1 MSHGGHDLRL
11 ATLEKQRE
19 FYGVSGDP
27 VLFRYTKDVGGAVTP
42 EVRGLRAVGTYVARC
57 LTQPPRCTKSLNKAI
72 FFPAVFYRYV
82 CRFIAV

>member
-27 VLFRYTKDVGGAVTP
+27 VLFRYTKDVGGAVKP
-42 EVRGLRAVGTYVARC
+42 EVRGLLAVGTLLDV
-57 LTQPPRCTKSLNKAI
+57 
-72 FFPAVFYRYV
+72 
-82 CRFIAV
+82 